1 MTSEPLEVGIDEP
14 LDTENDEPFDLGSE
28 EVATSPVSARRRARV
43 VIAGR
48 PNVGKSTLVNR
59 VVGRRVAIVEEHP
72 GVTRDRFELEAE
84 WRGCH
89 FTIVDTGGML
99 ERGDLFDKKVTA
111 QALRATEDADLVL
124 FVLDAMSGITA
135 DDDAVAQLLRRVSD
149 KVLPVANK
157 VDSANQEADAWAL
170 ASYGFGVP
178 FLVSALHGRSIGDLL
193 DVVVDR
199 LGLEPDPIE
208 IDDESDDDADE
219 SAEKAIEAQVER
231 EVVASVAL
239 VGRPNVGKSTLFNRL
254 VGDERVIVHDMPG
267 TTRDAID
274 TIVETEEGAIR
285 FIDTAGLRR
294 RSRVGT
300 GSEYYSLV
308 RSLAA
313 IDRADISVL
322 LIDATEGITHQE
334 QVLAERVDIAGSPIL
349 IALNKWDLADTE
361 RRLAIADELEDRLGF
376 LAYAPVLRISAKSGL
391 GVHRLLPALRVTIDA
406 YHRRVPT
413 GKLNDVIKQIQ
424 AEHAAPGAR
433 ILYAVQG
440 AIDPPTMTLFVT
452 RRLHESYLRY
462 LEHQLRER
470 FEFGPTPLKLRV
482 RLRGS

>member
-1 MTSEPLEVGIDEP
+1 MSALETEGEDEAIPTEPDIAIAA
-14 LDTENDEPFDLGSE
+14 E
-28 EVATSPVSARRRARV
+28 EGVPPTPRRRARV

-59 VVGRRVAIVEEHP
+59 IVGRRVAIVEEKP

-89 FTIVDTGGML
+89 FVIVDTGGML
-99 ERGDLFDKKVTA
+99 ERGNSLDKKVTA

-124 FVLDAMSGITA
+124 FVLDAMVGITA

-157 VDSANQEADAWAL
+157 VDSTNQEADAWSL

-178 FLVSALHGRSIGDLL
+178 ALVSALHGRSIGDLL
-193 DVVVDR
+193 DTVIDR
-199 LGLEPDPIE
+199 LGIEPDPIISRDE
-208 IDDESDDDADE
+208 DEDEDDDEDDLDEDAAATF
-219 SAEKAIEAQVER
+219 AEDR
-231 EVVASVAL
+231 EVIASVAL

-294 RSRVGT
+294 RSRIGS

-308 RSLAA
+308 RSLSA
-313 IDRADISVL
+313 IDRADVSVL

-361 RRLAIADELEDRLGF
+361 RRLAIADELEDKLGF
-376 LAYAPVLRISAKSGL
+376 LAYAPVLRISAMTGL

-406 YHRRVPT
+406 YHRRIPT
-413 GKLNDVIKQIQ
+413 GQLNDAIKKIQ
-424 AEHAAPGAR
+424 TEHSAPGSR

-452 RRLHESYLRY
+452 KRLHESYLRY
-462 LEHQLRER
+462 IEHQLRER

-482 RLRGS
+482 RIRGS

>member
-1 MTSEPLEVGIDEP
+1 
-14 LDTENDEPFDLGSE
+14 
-28 EVATSPVSARRRARV
+28 
-43 VIAGR
+43 
-48 PNVGKSTLVNR
+48 
-59 VVGRRVAIVEEHP
+59 
-72 GVTRDRFELEAE
+72 
-84 WRGCH
+84 
-89 FTIVDTGGML
+89 
-99 ERGDLFDKKVTA
+99 
-111 QALRATEDADLVL
+111 
-124 FVLDAMSGITA
+124 MSGITA

-193 DVVVDR
+193 DVIVDR

-208 IDDESDDDADE
+208 IADDDDDDESTDDADE
-219 SAEKAIEAQVER
+219 TQVER

-361 RRLAIADELEDRLGF
+361 RRLAIAHELEDRLGF

-391 GVHRLLPALRVTIDA
+391 GVTIDA

-413 GKLNDVIKQIQ
+413 GKLNEVIKQIQ

>member
-1 MTSEPLEVGIDEP
+1 VSALEADKA
-14 LDTENDEPFDLGSE
+14 SE
-28 EVATSPVSARRRARV
+28 ESPIEADIPATTDEAVAEAAVQRRRARV

-59 VVGRRVAIVEEHP
+59 IVGRRVAIVEEHP

-89 FTIVDTGGML
+89 FVIVDTGGML
-99 ERGDLFDKKVTA
+99 ERGNSLDKKVTA

-124 FVLDAMSGITA
+124 FVLDAMVGITA

-157 VDSANQEADAWAL
+157 VDSTNQEADAWSL

-178 FLVSALHGRSIGDLL
+178 ALVSALHGRSIGDLL
-193 DVVVDR
+193 DTVIDR
-199 LGLEPDPIE
+199 LGIEPDAPTE
-208 IDDESDDDADE
+208 RDDADE
-219 SAEKAIEAQVER
+219 DDEPDDASVETFAEDR
-231 EVVASVAL
+231 EVIASVAL

-294 RSRVGT
+294 RSRIGS

-308 RSLAA
+308 RSLSA
-313 IDRADISVL
+313 IDRADVSVL

-361 RRLAIADELEDRLGF
+361 RRLALADELEDKLGF
-376 LAYAPVLRISAKSGL
+376 LAYAPVLRISAMTGL

-406 YHRRVPT
+406 YHRRIPT
-413 GKLNDVIKQIQ
+413 GQLNDAIKKIQI
-424 AEHAAPGAR
+424 EHSAPGSR

-452 RRLHESYLRY
+452 KRLHESYLRY
-462 LEHQLRER
+462 IEHQLRER

-482 RLRGS
+482 RIRGS

>member
-1 MTSEPLEVGIDEP
+1 MTSEPLEIGIDEP
-14 LDTENDEPFDLGSE
+14 LEPDIDESFDLGTE
-28 EVATSPVSARRRARV
+28 EVATSPVSTRRRARV

-99 ERGDLFDKKVTA
+99 ERGDLLDKKVTA

-193 DVVVDR
+193 DVIVDR

-208 IDDESDDDADE
+208 IADDDDDDESTDDADE
-219 SAEKAIEAQVER
+219 TQVER

-361 RRLAIADELEDRLGF
+361 RRLAIAHELEDRLGF

-413 GKLNDVIKQIQ
+413 GKLNEVIKQIQ